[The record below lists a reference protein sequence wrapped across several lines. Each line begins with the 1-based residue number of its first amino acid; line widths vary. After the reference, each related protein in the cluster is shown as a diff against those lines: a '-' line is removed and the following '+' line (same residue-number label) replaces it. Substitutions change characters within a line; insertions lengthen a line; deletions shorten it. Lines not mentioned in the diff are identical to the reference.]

1 MQAGTGPGPMNR
13 SPTLAAIVSTYNAP
27 EYLRRVLEG
36 YRAQSR
42 YPDEL
47 IVADDGSTE
56 ETARVVQGF
65 AKEAPFV
72 VRHVWHEDLGFRLAE
87 IRNRAIAAATADYLL
102 FSDGDCIP
110 HPRFVEDHAWIMR
123 KGSFVTGKR
132 MLVGQG
138 PSGSFSWQG
147 GAAALSHCL
156 KGGLS
161 GCHHLIRLPW
171 LVLSRQGNQ
180 GLRGC
185 NMAVFRSDLLAVNG
199 FNERIT
205 GWGREDSELV
215 ARLFAFGLTRREAPF
230 AAVVMHLWHPENKR
244 ENVAH
249 NDQLL
254 RQVEESGSYYCTD
267 GLVKTCQGLPG
278 AGHSEPGIQAP

>member
-1 MQAGTGPGPMNR
+1 MNAKP
-13 SPTLAAIVSTYNAP
+13 SIAVIVSTFNAP

-47 IVADDGSTE
+47 IVADDGSTD
-56 ETARVVQGF
+56 ETARVVAVF
-65 AKEAPFV
+65 AKDAPFT

-87 IRNRAIAAATADYLL
+87 IRNRAVTAATADYLI

-110 HPRFVEDHAWIMR
+110 HPQFVEDHGRMMH
-123 KGSFVTGKR
+123 KGTFVTGKR
-132 MLVGQG
+132 ILVGQG
-138 PSGSFSWQG
+138 LSEYFSWQG
-147 GAAALSHCL
+147 GTTALLCCL
-156 KGGLS
+156 RGEMS

-171 LVLSRQGNQ
+171 LVFSRQGSK

-185 NMAVFRSDLLAVNG
+185 NMAVFHSDLLAVNG

-215 ARLFAFGLTRREAPF
+215 ARLFAYGLTRREAPF
-230 AAVVMHLWHPENKR
+230 AAVVLHLWHPENNR
-244 ENVAH
+244 SSVAEN
-249 NDQLL
+249 DRLL
-254 RQVEESGSYYCTD
+254 EESLASGNYRCPY
-267 GLVKTCQGLPG
+267 GIVKDEETSL
-278 AGHSEPGIQAP
+278 